1 MCLWVVY
8 DARGMWG
15 CVVYSVCVYL
25 VCVCVCL
32 GYGMGFVC
40 GVWYNMHR
48 CIVCVGCV
56 YVMSVVDVVVSVCV
70 IG

>member
-1 MCLWVVY
+1 MHVVC
-8 DARGMWG
+8 GGVW
-15 CVVYSVCVYL
+15 CTVCVCIW
-25 VCVCVCL
+25 CVCVCS

-40 GVWYNMHR
+40 GVWYNVHR